1 MVCVVARE
9 GAYMPQ
15 LAMGDA
21 CGLVRTR
28 LSHLASRTYML
39 SCVGLYAL
47 SLMFLTGPQLL
58 DRGARGK
65 SSPVIHAN

>member
-47 SLMFLTGPQLL
+47 SLTALRGHSFLTVVLVENRHL
-58 DRGARGK
+58 
-65 SSPVIHAN
+65 